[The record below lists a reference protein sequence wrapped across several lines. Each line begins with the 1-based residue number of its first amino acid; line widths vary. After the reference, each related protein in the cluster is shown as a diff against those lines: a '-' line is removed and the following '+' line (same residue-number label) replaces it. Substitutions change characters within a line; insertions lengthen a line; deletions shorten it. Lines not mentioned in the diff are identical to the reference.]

1 MNNKK
6 IEELEKELKEINEE
20 LTDKVLVI
28 YNNIELTQKDLDE
41 INEKRKRIFDIYE
54 KLNEEIG
61 KGSN

>member
-28 YNNIELTQKDLDE
+28 YNNIELTINDLNE
-41 INEKRKRIFDIYE
+41 INEKRKRIFDIYAE
-54 KLNEEIG
+54 LNEENE
-61 KGSN
+61 KESN